1 MGMRRIRTK
10 MVWLLVL
17 PFLWFAQPTRGL
29 LILGAVL
36 AAGGLLI
43 RGWAAGTIHK
53 DEALTTSGPYAYTRN
68 PLYIGSF
75 LIGLGVVLAGGHWIW
90 PALFLAFF
98 LGVYGRTMSGETE
111 LLTELFGDR
120 FEHYAENVPAL
131 LPRLTPYRPQQP
143 DVAGGFR
150 LRQYKRNNEWEAL
163 LGVGAAFAFLA
174 TKRMWFG

>member
-1 MGMRRIRTK
+1 MRRTRTK
-10 MVWLLVL
+10 MVWLLAL
-17 PFLWFAQPTRGL
+17 PFLWFAQPTRAL
-29 LILGAVL
+29 LVVGAVL

-53 DEALTTSGPYAYTRN
+53 DEDLTTSGPYAYARN

-75 LIGLGVVLAGGHWIW
+75 LIGLGLVLAGGHWIW
-90 PALFLAFF
+90 PVLFLVFF
-98 LGVYGRTMSGETE
+98 VGIYGRTISGETE

-120 FEHYAENVPAL
+120 FDHYAENVPAFF
-131 LPRLTPYRPQQP
+131 PRVSPYRPQQP

-163 LGVGAAFAFLA
+163 LGAGAAFVYLA
-174 TKRMWFG
+174 TKQMWFG